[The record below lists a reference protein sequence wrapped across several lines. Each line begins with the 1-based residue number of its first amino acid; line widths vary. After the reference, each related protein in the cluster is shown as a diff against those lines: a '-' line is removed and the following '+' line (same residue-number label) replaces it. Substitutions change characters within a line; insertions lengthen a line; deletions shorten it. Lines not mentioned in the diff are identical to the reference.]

1 MLTAKNIKK
10 RAENFVKKLKKIY
23 WDIWKIC
30 KRRNKIVKSI
40 CFPKSMYRLL

>member
-10 RAENFVKKLKKIY
+10 RVENFVKKLKKNY

-30 KRRNKIVKSI
+30 KRRNKIKYL
-40 CFPKSMYRLL
+40 FPQINL